1 MRLLTGSAL
10 CLGALV
16 LLATPTQA
24 NAQDK
29 KVELGAFAGWY
40 LPTDDEGLQTGTRD
54 ASRRGS
60 FAYGGRLTYWT
71 SKSLAVEFT
80 GGYSP
85 ARVTVQAVLGR
96 FPRSTDLVFGSGKLM
111 WNITPDRKGL
121 GIVLGGGAAVLHVQ
135 NTVAQPDEST
145 TDIGGV
151 ASAGLRLPIRGL
163 ILRGDAE
170 AYLYGGDFGRGSKF
184 TQDLVFSGGV
194 SIPF

>member
-10 CLGALV
+10 CVGALV
-16 LLATPTQA
+16 LLAMPSQA
-24 NAQDK
+24 SAQGK
-29 KVELGAFAGWY
+29 KVELGAFAGLY

-60 FAYGGRLTYWT
+60 VAYGGRLTYWT
-71 SKSLAVEFT
+71 SKSLAVEVT

-85 ARVTVQAVLGR
+85 ARATVQAVLGR
-96 FPRSTDLVFGSGKLM
+96 FPRSTDLWFGSGKLM
-111 WNITPDRKGL
+111 WNVTPNRSGL
-121 GIVLGGGAAVLHVQ
+121 GIVLGGGAALLHVGH
-135 NTVAQPDEST
+135 TVADPNEST
-145 TDIGGV
+145 TDIGGI

-163 ILRGDAE
+163 ILRGDAD
-170 AYLYGGDFGRGSKF
+170 AYLYGGDFGRGNKF

>member
-10 CLGALV
+10 CVGAFV
-16 LLATPTQA
+16 LLAVPTQA
-24 NAQDK
+24 SAQDK
-29 KVELGAFAGWY
+29 RVELGAFAGWY

-60 FAYGGRLTYWT
+60 IAYGGRLTYWT

-96 FPRSTDLVFGSGKLM
+96 FPRSTDLWFGSGKLM
-111 WNITPDRKGL
+111 WNLTPDRSGL
-121 GIVLGGGAAVLHVQ
+121 GVVLGGGAAVLRVQ
-135 NTVAQPDEST
+135 NSVAEPDEGS

-151 ASAGLRLPIRGL
+151 ASAGLRLPIWGV

-170 AYLYGGDFGRGSKF
+170 VFLYGGDFGRGSKF
-184 TQDLVFSGGV
+184 TQDLVLSGGV
-194 SIPF
+194 AIPF